1 MQGTRDE
8 VVRIL
13 HERGTC
19 AVSGL
24 AAAIGVGQ
32 GAIRRHM
39 DIMLA
44 EGLVESRLER
54 QPRGRPVTH
63 YSLSEAG
70 EERSASAHYSRLLDR
85 LYPALARLPR
95 DAVAGQSGAAVLD
108 QVFDQLAKD
117 VAEEYA
123 PRVRGADLSSRV
135 TQVTD
140 ALREEGILD
149 EVTDEGTVFRLRNVG
164 CPYRSTAEG
173 THAACAADRRTIEL
187 LLGAPVSQVTTVV
200 DGAPCCEYLVHKEA
214 LPETQGSN
222 TQGLETSGLRT
233 QENADE

>member
-8 VVRIL
+8 VARIL
-13 HERGTC
+13 HEQGAC
-19 AVSGL
+19 AVSDL

-32 GAIRRHM
+32 GSIRRHM

-54 QPRGRPVTH
+54 QPRGRPVTR

-70 EERSASAHYSRLLDR
+70 EERSASANYSRLLDR
-85 LYPALARLPR
+85 LYPALVRLSR

-108 QVFDQLAKD
+108 RLFDQVAED
-117 VAEEYA
+117 VANEYA
-123 PRVRGADLSSRV
+123 PRIRGADLRSRV
-135 TQVTD
+135 EQVTD
-140 ALREEGILD
+140 ALRGEGILD

-200 DGAPCCEYLVHKEA
+200 DGAPCCEYLVHKDV
-214 LPETQGSN
+214 L
-222 TQGLETSGLRT
+222 LKT
-233 QENADE
+233 QESADE